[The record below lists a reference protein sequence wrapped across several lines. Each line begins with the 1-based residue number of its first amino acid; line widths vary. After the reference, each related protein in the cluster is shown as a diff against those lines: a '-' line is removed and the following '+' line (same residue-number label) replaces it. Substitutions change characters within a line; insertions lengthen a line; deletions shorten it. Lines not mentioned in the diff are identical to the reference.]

1 MPSPAFRNRTRYRTT
16 TRGKLK
22 LENLNMIAKIITG
35 DFLKGKKT
43 FLSIGIGLVGF
54 FANKYGVKHEFD
66 GVVELIKL
74 NWDDILVLAGLVGAA
89 WGRIVA
95 RPEGK

>member
-1 MPSPAFRNRTRYRTT
+1 MPSPAYRHRTRYRTT

-43 FLSIGIGLVGF
+43 SSPSELGLWVSLRTNTALSTSST
-54 FANKYGVKHEFD
+54 
-66 GVVELIKL
+66 
-74 NWDDILVLAGLVGAA
+74 A
-89 WGRIVA
+89 WSSLSGSTGMIS
-95 RPEGK
+95 